1 MPLSCWQYLSSS
13 KSFIPVQLAHGAT
26 AMVSPTD
33 ELFQLSVCLK
43 WDTTVWDGPI
53 ETLKF
58 LNTKFSRKEKD
69 LSYRR
74 AQAGAQCVLVEAPA
88 SGAGSARVRLAWAG
102 RWTWACPHKSG
113 QTCPKLS
120 TGTAVSTPCSWKHTA
135 EEQRVLSSCPSH
147 CSVMNTQCFPTAE
160 FCKPLRSRSGSRQD
174 KHLFT

>member
-1 MPLSCWQYLSSS
+1 MEPQRWFHPQMNYFSCLSALNETQQ
-13 KSFIPVQLAHGAT
+13 FGMVQLK
-26 AMVSPTD
+26 
-33 ELFQLSVCLK
+33 LSK
-43 WDTTVWDGPI
+43 
-53 ETLKF
+53 KF

-147 CSVMNTQCFPTAE
+147 CSVMNTQCFPTAQSSANLSDHVQA
-160 FCKPLRSRSGSRQD
+160 PGRTNTYSLNQ
-174 KHLFT
+174 